1 MNMKRVAIIMR
12 SKNEQ
17 PYVRAALENLL
28 SQTYSCYNLYN
39 VDSGSTDGTLE
50 VVKVFSESVKKISS
64 DSYVPG
70 TVLNEMIE
78 QCDEDIIVFLNADA
92 IPQNIDWLKNLLQ
105 PILDQEADA
114 TFSRQ
119 LARQDAHF
127 IVKYDY
133 SRAYRKSDNS
143 DDDYKAFSAVACAFK
158 REVWESVKFYAD
170 GYAEDLVWATQC
182 HRSGFKF
189 QYVHN
194 AVVEHSHNYE
204 IKSLFR
210 KKFRHGIVYYRLKML
225 KPSVFRQ
232 FYYCSREVVRDLLK
246 SFQKLNITTIPYNII
261 YRITIHLAVYRGV
274 KIAANRKEA
283 EL

>member
-12 SKNEQ
+12 SMNEQ

-28 SQTYSCYNLYN
+28 SQTYASYNLYN

-50 VVKVFSESVKKISS
+50 VVQVFSESVKTISS
-64 DSYVPG
+64 KAYVPG

-78 QCDEDIIVFLNADA
+78 SCDEEIIVFLNADA
-92 IPQNIDWLKNLLQ
+92 IPQSVDWLNNLLQ
-105 PILDQEADA
+105 PILESEVDA

-119 LARQDAHF
+119 LARNDAHF

-133 SRAYRKSDNS
+133 SRAYKNNS
-143 DDDYKAFSAVACAFK
+143 KPNEDYKSFSAVACAFK

-182 HRSGFKF
+182 HRAGFKF
-189 QYVHN
+189 RYIHD
-194 AVVEHSHNYE
+194 AVVEHSHNYK

-210 KKFRHGIVYYRLKML
+210 KKFRHGIVYYRLQML
-225 KPSVFRQ
+225 RPSALRQ
-232 FYYCSREVVRDLLK
+232 LYYCAKEVTRDLLK
-246 SFQKLNITTIPYNII
+246 SFQKLNLKTIPYNLI

-274 KIAANRKEA
+274 KIAALRKEA